1 MNALVLAAGLGTR
14 LRPITDSIPK
24 ALVNVGGQ
32 TLLERILLHLK
43 ASGFDHI
50 VVNVHHF
57 AQQIVD
63 FLDSHDKFGLDIR
76 ISDEQA
82 CLLDTGG
89 AIKRALHLFPDESP
103 VLVHNVDIL
112 NNVPLRDFFLSNS
125 SEADATLLVSQRA
138 TSRYLVFDKESYALR
153 GWTNIKTGEVKGNVP
168 KNQLKDNPELLLRAF
183 SGIHIFSHRLFHLME
198 NAWPERFSIIDFYL
212 QACQSYMIKGREIKD
227 VHLLDVG
234 KLESLDEANDF
245 IHLHLSM

>member
-14 LRPITDSIPK
+14 LRPVTDTIPK

-32 TLLERILLHLK
+32 TLLEHTLLHLK

-57 AQQIVD
+57 AQQIID
-63 FLDSHDKFGLDIR
+63 FLESHAKFGLDIR
-76 ISDEQA
+76 ISDERA

-89 AIKRALHLFPDESP
+89 AIKRAMPLFPDESP

-112 NNVPLRDFFLSNS
+112 SNVPLWDFFLSNS
-125 SEADATLLVSQRA
+125 SDADATLLVSQRL
-138 TSRYLVFDKESYALR
+138 TSRYLIFDKESYALR
-153 GWTNIKTGEVKGNVP
+153 GWTNLKTGEVKGDVAKDQP
-168 KNQLKDNPELLLRAF
+168 KDNPELLLRAF
-183 SGIHIFSHRLFHLME
+183 SGIHIVSHRLFHLME
-198 NAWPERFSIIDFYL
+198 TAWPERFSIIDFYL
-212 QACQSYMIKGREIKD
+212 QACKFYTIKGKEMGN